1 MLLDWNSSGNPP
13 RHVETLVAVYVHV
26 LFQLAL
32 LWSGPSWPVRSTQT
46 ITVWYFYLMLQ
57 LDVCS
62 VLRCDFVVLTVRLG
76 LGKDHV
82 RWFCRH
88 KRSCT
93 LFQRLSV
100 NIRRFHG
107 YKRWNCLSA
116 CVHRRVVGRN
126 VDLCI
131 RTFPLSSDMNHLV
144 TPLIYL
150 MTLQRGLTRR
160 LGTIGHNKVI
170 HNKICTLV
178 GYVIIKLLHLEQL
191 QQ

>member
-1 MLLDWNSSGNPP
+1 
-13 RHVETLVAVYVHV
+13 
-26 LFQLAL
+26 
-32 LWSGPSWPVRSTQT
+32 
-46 ITVWYFYLMLQ
+46 MLQ
-57 LDVCS
+57 LDVRS

-76 LGKDHV
+76 LGNDHV
-82 RWFCRH
+82 CWFCRH
-88 KRSCT
+88 KRCCT
-93 LFQRLSV
+93 LFQRLIV

-116 CVHRRVVGRN
+116 CGHRRVVGRN

-191 QQ
+191 QQLHRADTDHLFADFLLNEYFLFWSFSYILLRILLYILH